1 MPPFSM
7 NIKILE
13 ILPRI
18 DIESYFLN
26 FQNINRVI
34 ISILLFITKILSKI

>member
-34 ISILLFITKILSKI
+34 ISLFITKILSKI